1 MALSHTIL
9 MLLSE
14 CPHSGYDISK
24 EFEEC
29 VGHYW
34 QATPQQIYR
43 ELSKME
49 KQGWIE
55 AETIA
60 QEGRPNKKLFSMT
73 EAGKQEL
80 VTWIGQPSDPMP
92 VREELL
98 VKVRGGHVVEPEVL
112 VEELIRRQA
121 RHAEKLEQLHAM
133 ERENFAQPDELT
145 GEQLLMY
152 LTLRCGIRYES
163 MWADWC
169 DEAIGRLTQV
179 STEATVAPTEA
190 GTTAA

>member
-14 CPHSGYDISK
+14 CPRSGYDISK

-34 QATPQQIYR
+34 RATPQQIYR

-49 KQGWIE
+49 RQGWIE
-55 AETIA
+55 AEMIP
-60 QEGRPNKKLFSMT
+60 QEGRPTKKLFSMT

-80 VTWIGQPSDPMP
+80 VSWIGQPSEPMP

-98 VKVRGGHVVEPEVL
+98 VKVRAGSLVQPQVLIDELTQRKAIHV
-112 VEELIRRQA
+112 
-121 RHAEKLEQLHAM
+121 EKLEQLRAI
-133 ERENFAQPDELT
+133 ERENFAAPDLLE
-145 GEQLLMY
+145 GESLMMY
-152 LTLRCGIRYES
+152 LTLRCGLRYEA
-163 MWADWC
+163 MWIDWC
-169 DEAIGRLTQV
+169 AEAMGRLQ
-179 STEATVAPTEA
+179 EVAAQGESQEFVA
-190 GTTAA
+190 L